1 MLQYIGDVALVN
13 RLIETKKL
21 CGFKITVKFIN
32 FENNV
37 SLLSYKNL
45 FHSYRLLI
53 EEAHDIEVGKG
64 FPKFFHL
71 AYSQHCRGDYE
82 MPPFTCNNL
91 SITEEPPESMMRLL
105 FTKAFNL

>member
-1 MLQYIGDVALVN
+1 LLQYIGDVALVN
-13 RLIETKKL
+13 ILIETKKL
-21 CGFKITVKFIN
+21 CGFKITVKLIN

-64 FPKFFHL
+64 FPKFFDL

-91 SITEEPPESMMRLL
+91 SLTEEPTEGLMRLL